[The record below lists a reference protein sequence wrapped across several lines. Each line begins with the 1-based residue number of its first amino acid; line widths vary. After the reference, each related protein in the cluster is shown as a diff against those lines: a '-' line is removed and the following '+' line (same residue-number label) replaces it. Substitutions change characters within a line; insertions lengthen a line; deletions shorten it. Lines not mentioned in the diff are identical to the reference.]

1 LRTSVFQVTALVV
14 AIALIACSG
23 SSSPNGS
30 AGEGGAG
37 GNLGGQSGSLAYG
50 YDAGGLGG
58 WAAAGIDSGAWE
70 PSTGCVARASALV
83 AAMTPAQR
91 YGQMTTVDSSGLT
104 VNEASTQILGSVFS
118 GGNSDPPSS
127 NQITD
132 WTRLVS
138 SYLNITIGYN
148 PHTGLLYGTDAIH
161 GNNNVQDAVIFPIT

>member
-1 LRTSVFQVTALVV
+1 MSLLVP
-14 AIALIACSG
+14 ITLMACSG
-23 SSSPNGS
+23 SPSPNGS
-30 AGEGGAG
+30 AGEG

-58 WAAAGIDSGAWE
+58 WAAAGIDGGAWE
-70 PSTGCVARASALV
+70 PSSACVARASALV

-104 VNEASTQILGSVFS
+104 VSEATTQLLGSVFS
-118 GGNSDPPSS
+118 GGNSDPPLG

-138 SYLNITIGYN
+138 SYLNITTGYN
-148 PHTGLLYGTDAIH
+148 PHTGLLYGRSEEHTSELQSLRH
-161 GNNNVQDAVIFPIT
+161 LVCRLL